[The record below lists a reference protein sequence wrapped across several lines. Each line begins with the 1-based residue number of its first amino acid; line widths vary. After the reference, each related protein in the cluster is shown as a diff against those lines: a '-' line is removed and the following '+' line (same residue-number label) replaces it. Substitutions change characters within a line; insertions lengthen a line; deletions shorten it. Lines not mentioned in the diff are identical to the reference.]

1 MGVRWS
7 EEGEEMTLIA
17 CTVIIILVQFLLW
30 LDDRKWQEEMKAL
43 SRAQQEQQMKE
54 LERIYSHD

>member
-1 MGVRWS
+1 
-7 EEGEEMTLIA
+7 MTLIA